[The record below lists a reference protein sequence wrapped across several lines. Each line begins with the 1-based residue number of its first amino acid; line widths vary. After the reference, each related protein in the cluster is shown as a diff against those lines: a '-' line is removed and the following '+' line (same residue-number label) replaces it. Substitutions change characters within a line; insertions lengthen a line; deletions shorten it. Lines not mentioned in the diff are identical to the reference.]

1 MYKIETNPELASRL
15 KGHLMLVH
23 DVIMPGQRHGFG
35 DMNEWFFWKMA
46 DHYARWLI
54 GDRED
59 RPIDIEQMNND

>member
-1 MYKIETNPELASRL
+1 
-15 KGHLMLVH
+15 
-23 DVIMPGQRHGFG
+23 MPGQRHGFG

-46 DHYARWLI
+46 DHYSRWLH